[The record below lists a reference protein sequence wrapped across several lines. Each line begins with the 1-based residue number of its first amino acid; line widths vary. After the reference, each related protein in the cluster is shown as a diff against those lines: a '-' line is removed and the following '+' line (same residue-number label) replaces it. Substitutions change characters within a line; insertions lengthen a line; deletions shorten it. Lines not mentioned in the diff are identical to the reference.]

1 MNPQSENPLSS
12 TKSPVFTKTY
22 IVQPA
27 DIDGLGHMNN
37 TVYLKLMEDMAWSH
51 SEVLGISVEDFQ
63 RLGYAMVAREHHM
76 TYLAALFPNEHVQME
91 TWLDNNNALNLHRY
105 YKFTRLSDQKLAFE
119 GHTHWVCIAIDS
131 GRPHRMPPEFK
142 AAYGVK

>member
-1 MNPQSENPLSS
+1 MNNQSSHQATATQS
-12 TKSPVFTKTY
+12 AVFQKIYT
-22 IVQPA
+22 VQPA

-37 TVYLKLMEDMAWSH
+37 TVYLKLMEDLAWSH
-51 SEVLGISVEDFQ
+51 SNVLGITVEDFQ

-76 TYLAALFPNEHVQME
+76 TYLAALFPNEQVQME

-105 YKFTRLSDQKLAFE
+105 YRFTRLSDQKLAFE
-119 GHTHWVCIAIDS
+119 GHTHWVCIAIDT

-142 AAYGVK
+142 VAYGVK